1 MLRYLEIVRELEKIV
16 SAMKPGDKLP
26 DRNELCSRLNTTR
39 TTIDKSIQDLAVRG
53 ILTSKKGSGTYVA
66 SNLDHVSEL
75 QINWCVIVPD
85 ISEAIYGQLVS
96 GIEKVAQI
104 YNANVILCNS
114 NSNPTVQQR
123 FIKRLLST
131 GVSGF
136 IIVPVIQSSI
146 MENYE
151 LYSILIRSKVPFV
164 FCNRFVEGVR
174 APVVTSND
182 FYGGYIATK
191 HLIKQGYRN
200 IAFVAEHKYTTSMNR
215 CQGYLSALLENSFEV
230 NRKLIILPST
240 TGTKIDP
247 SEQLR
252 KLLLCREL
260 DAVLCFN
267 DAIALKTMQILNEL
281 ELTVSDDVGLIG
293 YDDTVAAREC
303 QPPLT
308 SVSYKTDEIGQKAA
322 EILYKRI
329 IHTPSLSEF
338 DYYLFQPE
346 IIERESCKGRK

>member
-151 LYSILIRSKVPFV
+151 L
-164 FCNRFVEGVR
+164 
-174 APVVTSND
+174 
-182 FYGGYIATK
+182 
-191 HLIKQGYRN
+191 
-200 IAFVAEHKYTTSMNR
+200 
-215 CQGYLSALLENSFEV
+215 
-230 NRKLIILPST
+230 
-240 TGTKIDP
+240 
-247 SEQLR
+247 
-252 KLLLCREL
+252 
-260 DAVLCFN
+260 
-267 DAIALKTMQILNEL
+267 
-281 ELTVSDDVGLIG
+281 
-293 YDDTVAAREC
+293 
-303 QPPLT
+303 
-308 SVSYKTDEIGQKAA
+308 
-322 EILYKRI
+322 
-329 IHTPSLSEF
+329 
-338 DYYLFQPE
+338 
-346 IIERESCKGRK
+346 